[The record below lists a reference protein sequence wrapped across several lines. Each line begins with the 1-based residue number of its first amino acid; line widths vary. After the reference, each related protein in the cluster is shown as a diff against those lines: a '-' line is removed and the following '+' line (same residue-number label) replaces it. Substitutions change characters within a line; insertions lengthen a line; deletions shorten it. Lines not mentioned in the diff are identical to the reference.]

1 MELHS
6 EGESDR
12 TVLAF
17 RGPDG
22 EAATVIVMRRHG
34 KVWMVL
40 NGAVKTTV
48 VMTHPD
54 AGQLVEAVT
63 AASRGPR

>member
-1 MELHS
+1 MQTYS
-6 EGESDR
+6 ESQSDR

-22 EAATVIVMRRHG
+22 EAATVIIMRMDSH
-34 KVWMVL
+34 VWLVL

-48 VMTHPD
+48 TMTDPQ
-54 AGQLVEAVT
+54 AVQLIEAVRV
-63 AASRGPR
+63 ASRTPR